1 MLLRLEIRDFAVI
14 SNIVFEPSYGLNC
27 ISGETGAGK
36 SLIVDA
42 ISLILG
48 AKASKTLVRSNSPSC
63 YVEACFDMTD
73 LKNRKE
79 LDALLESQGI
89 TSEEDMLMISRQ
101 IYVNGKSIARING
114 ISVTLQ
120 LLKDVAS
127 FLVDIHGQHDTQR
140 IFDEKSHCTYLDSY
154 GGEKIAKLHAKYTEL
169 LEEYKQIVLRIKGIS
184 SSPDFL
190 ERRREY
196 LEFVVKEIGDAA
208 FKEGEEEELIETRKK
223 LQQNESTATVLSEVL
238 SVLEGG
244 DRSEGSSSHGAASDT
259 AFAARELSRVASS
272 DSSYTSLSARANA
285 IALDLEALASDLS
298 GLLDEMNYDPELRS
312 KTEERIGLLYDL
324 KGKYGKD
331 IKEIN
336 EFCAN
341 SAKELSEID
350 ANKDLLSELKT
361 KRAEVEKKLL
371 SCAEELSAA
380 RKTAGKKL
388 SNSIV
393 KELAD
398 LEMPNAVF
406 EVEFVRREKTK
417 FFSSSG
423 IDDIAFKF
431 SANPGQEARALSAI
445 VSGGEA
451 SRIMLA
457 IKNVL
462 SMSDNTPT
470 LIFDEI
476 DTGVSG
482 KASAAIAKKLK
493 SIAEGHQVLCVTHT
507 AQIAAAAD
515 CNFMLSKHVVSG
527 NTVTE
532 CDLLDTDARVNE
544 VSRLLSGGNGESS
557 VKLAKELIQSFL

>member
-63 YVEACFDMTD
+63 YVEACFDMND
-73 LKNRKE
+73 LKNRDE
-79 LDALLESQGI
+79 LNALLESQGI
-89 TSEEDMLMISRQ
+89 TTEEDMLMIARQ

-140 IFDEKSHCTYLDSY
+140 IFDEKSHCGYLDSY
-154 GGEKIAKLHAKYTEL
+154 GGEKITKLHSKYTEL
-169 LEEYKQIVLRIKGIS
+169 LNEYKQIVLRIKSIS

-190 ERRREY
+190 DRRREY

-208 FKEGEEEELIETRKK
+208 FKDGEEEELIERRKK

-244 DRSEGSSSHGAASDT
+244 DGSDGGTSQGAASDT
-259 AFAARELSRVASS
+259 AFAARDLARVAST
-272 DSSYTSLSARANA
+272 DASYKSLSARANA

-298 GLLDEMNYDPELRS
+298 GLLDEMDYDPELRS

-331 IKEIN
+331 IAEIN
-336 EFCAN
+336 EFCAK

-361 KRAEVEKKLL
+361 KRSEVEKKLL
-371 SCAEELSAA
+371 ACAEELSSA
-380 RKTAGKKL
+380 RKAAGKKL
-388 SNSIV
+388 SSSIV

-406 EVEFVRREKTK
+406 DVEFTRREKTK

-423 IDDIAFKF
+423 IDDIAFRF

-462 SMSDNTPT
+462 SRSDNTPT

-515 CNFMLSKHVVSG
+515 CNFMLSKHVKAG

-532 CDLLDTDARVNE
+532 CELLDTDARVNE
-544 VSRLLSGGNGESS
+544 VSRLLSGGSGESS

>member
-48 AKASKTLVRSNSPSC
+48 AKASKTLVRSNAPSC

-73 LKNRKE
+73 LKNRGE
-79 LDALLESQGI
+79 LNALLESQGI
-89 TSEEDMLMISRQ
+89 TSDEDMLMISRQ

-120 LLKDVAS
+120 LLKDVSS

-140 IFDEKSHCTYLDSY
+140 IFDEKSHCGYLDSY
-154 GGEKIAKLHAKYTEL
+154 GGEKIVKLHTAYKEL
-169 LEEYKQIVLRIKGIS
+169 LEEYKQLVLRIKSIS

-190 ERRREY
+190 DRRREY
-196 LEFVVKEIGDAA
+196 LEFVVKEISDAG
-208 FKEGEEEELIETRKK
+208 FKDGEEEELIETRKK
-223 LQQNESTATVLSEVL
+223 LQQNESAAKVISDVL

-244 DRSEGSSSHGAASDT
+244 DGSDGNNSRGAASDT
-259 AFAARELSRVASS
+259 AFAARELARIAAT
-272 DSSYTSLSARANA
+272 DGSYTSLSARANA
-285 IALDLEALASDLS
+285 VSLDLEALASDLAS
-298 GLLDEMNYDPELRS
+298 LLDEMNYDPELRS
-312 KTEERIGLLYDL
+312 RTEERIGLLYDL

-331 IKEIN
+331 ITEIN
-336 EFCAN
+336 SFCAA

-361 KRAEVEKKLL
+361 KRSEVEKKLL
-371 SCAEELSAA
+371 SCAEELSSA
-380 RKTAGKKL
+380 RKAAAKKL
-388 SNSIV
+388 SSTIV
-393 KELAD
+393 RELAD

-406 EVEFVRREKTK
+406 DVEFVRREKTR
-417 FFSSSG
+417 FFSTMG
-423 IDDIAFKF
+423 IDDIAFRF
-431 SANPGQEARALSAI
+431 SANPGQEARPLSAI

-482 KASAAIAKKLK
+482 KASTAIAKKLK

-515 CNFMLSKHVVSG
+515 CNFMLSKHVISG

-532 CDLLDTDARVNE
+532 CDLLDNDARVNE

-557 VKLAKELIQSFL
+557 VTLAKELIQSFL

>member
-48 AKASKTLVRSNSPSC
+48 AKASKTLVRSGSQSC
-63 YVEACFDMTD
+63 FVEACFDLTD
-73 LKNRKE
+73 LKNRSE
-79 LDALLESQGI
+79 LDKMLEAQGI
-89 TSEEDMLMISRQ
+89 TCEEDMLMISRQ
-101 IYVNGKSIARING
+101 IYVNGKSMARVNG
-114 ISVTLQ
+114 IGVTLQ

-127 FLVDIHGQHDTQR
+127 FLVDIHGQHDTQK
-140 IFDEKSHCTYLDSY
+140 IFDEKSHSGYLDSY
-154 GGEKIAKLHAKYTEL
+154 GGAKITKLHDEYTEL
-169 LEEYKQIVLRIKGIS
+169 LDEYKQIVLRIKGIS
-184 SSPDFL
+184 SSPDYL
-190 ERRREY
+190 DRRREY

-208 FKEGEEEELIETRKK
+208 FKDGEEEELIETRKK
-223 LQQNESTATVLSEVL
+223 LQLNESTCSVLSEVL

-244 DRSEGSSSHGAASDT
+244 DGSEGNSSQGAASDT
-259 AFAARELSRVASS
+259 SFAARELAKVASH
-272 DSSYTSLSARANA
+272 DASYTSLSARANA
-285 IALDLEALASDLS
+285 IALDLEALGADIARI
-298 GLLDEMNYDPELRS
+298 LDEMNYDPELRG

-324 KGKYGKD
+324 KGKYGQS
-331 IKEIN
+331 IAEIN
-336 EFCAN
+336 EFAAK
-341 SAKELSEID
+341 SAAELSEID

-361 KRAEVEKKLL
+361 KRVAVEKKLL
-371 SCAEELSAA
+371 ACAEELSAA
-380 RKTAGKKL
+380 RKAAGKKL
-388 SNSIV
+388 SSAIV
-393 KELAD
+393 KELSD

-406 EVEFVRREKTK
+406 EVDFTRREKTR
-417 FFSSSG
+417 FFSASG

-445 VSGGEA
+445 ISGGEA

-462 SMSDNTPT
+462 SRSDNTPT

-515 CNFMLSKHVVSG
+515 CNFMLTKRVVSG

-532 CDLLDTDARVNE
+532 CALLDNEARINE
-544 VSRLLSGGNGESS
+544 VSRLLSGGNGDSS
-557 VKLAKELIQSFL
+557 VRLARDLIQSFL

>member
-48 AKASKTLVRSNSPSC
+48 AKASKTLVRTGSSSC
-63 YVEACFDMTD
+63 FVEACFDMTD
-73 LKNRKE
+73 LKNREE
-79 LDALLESQGI
+79 LDKILESQGI

-101 IYVNGKSIARING
+101 IYVNGKSMARING
-114 ISVTLQ
+114 IGVTLQ
-120 LLKDVAS
+120 VLKDVS
-127 FLVDIHGQHDTQR
+127 QFLVDIHGQHDTQS
-140 IFDEKSHCTYLDSY
+140 IFDEKSHSVYLDSF
-154 GGEKIAKLHAKYTEL
+154 GGEKITKLHSEYTKL
-169 LEEYKQIVLRIKGIS
+169 LEEYKDIVTRIKGIS
-184 SSPDFL
+184 SSPDYL
-190 ERRREY
+190 DKRREY

-208 FKEGEEEELIETRKK
+208 FKDGEEEELIETRKK
-223 LQQNESTATVLSEVL
+223 LQLNESTATALSEVL
-238 SVLEGG
+238 SVLEGTEE
-244 DRSEGSSSHGAASDT
+244 DAGSSQGAAADT
-259 AFAARELSRVASS
+259 AFAARELAKVSSRDA
-272 DSSYTSLSARANA
+272 SYTSLSARANA
-285 IALDLEALASDLS
+285 ISLDLEALAADIVKI
-298 GLLDEMNYDPELRS
+298 LDDMNYDPDLRS

-324 KGKYGKD
+324 KNKYGSD
-331 IKEIN
+331 ISEIN
-336 EFCAN
+336 DFG
-341 SAKELSEID
+341 AKAAAELSEID

-361 KRAEVEKKLL
+361 KRSSLEKKLL
-371 SCAEELSAA
+371 ACAEELSDA
-380 RKTAGKKL
+380 RKAAGKKL
-388 SNSIV
+388 SSSIV
-393 KELAD
+393 RELAD

-406 EVEFVRREKTK
+406 EVMFTRREKTR

-423 IDDIAFKF
+423 IDDIAFRF

-445 VSGGEA
+445 ISGGEA

-462 SMSDNTPT
+462 SRSDNTPT

-515 CNFMLSKHVVSG
+515 CNFLLSKRVISG

-532 CDLLDTDARVNE
+532 CELLDNDSRINE
-544 VSRLLSGGNGESS
+544 VSRLLSGGSGESS
-557 VKLAKELIQSFL
+557 VNLAKDLIKSFL

>member
-63 YVEACFDMTD
+63 YVEACFDMND
-73 LKNRKE
+73 LKNRDE
-79 LDALLESQGI
+79 LNALLESQGI
-89 TSEEDMLMISRQ
+89 TTEEDMIARQ

-140 IFDEKSHCTYLDSY
+140 IFDEKSHCGYLDSY
-154 GGEKIAKLHAKYTEL
+154 GGEKITKLHSKYTEL
-169 LEEYKQIVLRIKGIS
+169 LNEYKQIVLRIKSIS

-190 ERRREY
+190 DRRREY

-208 FKEGEEEELIETRKK
+208 FKDGEEEELIERRKK

-244 DRSEGSSSHGAASDT
+244 DGSDGGTSQGAASDT
-259 AFAARELSRVASS
+259 AFAARELARVAST
-272 DSSYTSLSARANA
+272 DASYKSLSARANA

-298 GLLDEMNYDPELRS
+298 GLLDEMDYDPELRS

-331 IKEIN
+331 IAEIN
-336 EFCAN
+336 EFCAK

-361 KRAEVEKKLL
+361 KRSEVEKKLL
-371 SCAEELSAA
+371 ACAEELSSA
-380 RKTAGKKL
+380 RKAAGKKL
-388 SNSIV
+388 SSSIV

-406 EVEFVRREKTK
+406 DVEFTRREKTK

-423 IDDIAFKF
+423 IDDIAFRF

-462 SMSDNTPT
+462 SRSDNTPT

-515 CNFMLSKHVVSG
+515 CNFMLSKHVKAG

-532 CDLLDTDARVNE
+532 CELLDTDARVNE
-544 VSRLLSGGNGESS
+544 VSRLLSGGSGESS

>member
-48 AKASKTLVRSNSPSC
+48 AKASKTLVRTGSSSC
-63 YVEACFDMTD
+63 FVEACFDMTD
-73 LKNRKE
+73 LKNRAE
-79 LDALLESQGI
+79 LEKVLESQGI

-101 IYVNGKSIARING
+101 IYVNGKSMARING
-114 ISVTLQ
+114 VGVTLQ
-120 LLKDVAS
+120 LLKDVS
-127 FLVDIHGQHDTQR
+127 QFLVDIHGQHDTQS
-140 IFDEKSHCTYLDSY
+140 IFDEKSHSVYLDSF
-154 GGEKIAKLHAKYTEL
+154 GGDKITKLHSGYTKL
-169 LEEYKQIVLRIKGIS
+169 LEEYKDIVTRIKGIS
-184 SSPDFL
+184 SSPDYL
-190 ERRREY
+190 DKRREY
-196 LEFVVKEIGDAA
+196 LEFVVKEISDAA
-208 FKEGEEEELIETRKK
+208 FKDGEEEELIETRKK
-223 LQQNESTATVLSEVL
+223 LQLNESTATALSEVL
-238 SVLEGG
+238 SVLEGTDG
-244 DRSEGSSSHGAASDT
+244 NDGASQGAAADT
-259 AFAARELSRVASS
+259 AFAARELAKVSSR

-285 IALDLEALASDLS
+285 ISLDLEALAADIVKI
-298 GLLDEMNYDPELRS
+298 LDDMNYDPDLRS

-324 KGKYGKD
+324 KNKYGSD
-331 IKEIN
+331 ISEIN
-336 EFCAN
+336 DFG
-341 SAKELSEID
+341 AKAAAELSEID

-361 KRAEVEKKLL
+361 KRSALEKKLL
-371 SCAEELSAA
+371 ACAEQLSDA
-380 RKTAGKKL
+380 RKAAGKKL
-388 SNSIV
+388 SSSIV

-398 LEMPNAVF
+398 LEMPSAVF
-406 EVEFVRREKTK
+406 EVMFTRREKTR

-423 IDDIAFKF
+423 IDDIAFRF

-445 VSGGEA
+445 ISGGEA

-462 SMSDNTPT
+462 SRSDNTPT

-515 CNFMLSKHVVSG
+515 CNFLLSKRVISG

-532 CDLLDTDARVNE
+532 CELLDNDSRINE
-544 VSRLLSGGNGESS
+544 VSRLLSGGSGESS
-557 VKLAKELIQSFL
+557 VNLAKDLIKSFL

>member
-14 SNIVFEPSYGLNC
+14 SNVVFEPSYGLNC

-73 LKNRKE
+73 LKNRDE
-79 LDALLESQGI
+79 LTAMLESQGI

-140 IFDEKSHCTYLDSY
+140 IFDEKSHCYYLDSY
-154 GGEKIAKLHAKYTEL
+154 GGEKITKLHNKYTEL

-190 ERRREY
+190 DRRREY

-208 FKEGEEEELIETRKK
+208 FKDGEEEELIETRKK
-223 LQQNESTATVLSEVL
+223 LQQNESTASVLSEVL

-244 DRSEGSSSHGAASDT
+244 DGSEGSTSQGAASDT
-259 AFAARELSRVASS
+259 AFAARELARVASS
-272 DSSYTSLSARANA
+272 DASYTSLSARANA
-285 IALDLEALASDLS
+285 IALDLEALASDLA
-298 GLLDEMNYDPELRS
+298 GLLDEMNYDPELRA

-331 IKEIN
+331 IAEIN
-336 EFCAN
+336 EFYER

-350 ANKDLLSELKT
+350 ANKDLLSELKS
-361 KRAEVEKKLL
+361 KRVEVEKKLL
-371 SCAEELSAA
+371 ACAEELSSA
-380 RKTAGKKL
+380 RKAAGKKL
-388 SNSIV
+388 SASIV
-393 KELAD
+393 RELAD

-406 EVEFVRREKTK
+406 EVDFVRREKTK

-423 IDDIAFKF
+423 IDDIAFRF

-493 SIAEGHQVLCVTHT
+493 SIAEDHQVLCVTHT

-532 CDLLDTDARVNE
+532 CNLLDTDARVNE
-544 VSRLLSGGNGESS
+544 VSRLLSGGSGESS

>member
-48 AKASKTLVRSNSPSC
+48 AKASKTLVRTGSSSC
-63 YVEACFDMTD
+63 FVEACFDMTD
-73 LKNRKE
+73 LKNRAE
-79 LDALLESQGI
+79 LDKILESQGI

-101 IYVNGKSIARING
+101 IYVNGKSMARING
-114 ISVTLQ
+114 IGVTLQ
-120 LLKDVAS
+120 VLKDVS
-127 FLVDIHGQHDTQR
+127 QFLVDIHGQHDTQS
-140 IFDEKSHCTYLDSY
+140 IFDEKSHSVYLDSF
-154 GGEKIAKLHAKYTEL
+154 GGEKITKLHSEYTKL
-169 LEEYKQIVLRIKGIS
+169 LEEYKDIVTRIKGIS
-184 SSPDFL
+184 SSPDYL
-190 ERRREY
+190 DKRREY

-208 FKEGEEEELIETRKK
+208 FKDGEEEELIETRKK
-223 LQQNESTATVLSEVL
+223 LQLNESTATALSEVL
-238 SVLEGG
+238 SVLEGTEE
-244 DRSEGSSSHGAASDT
+244 DAGSSQGAAADT
-259 AFAARELSRVASS
+259 AFAARELAKVSSRDA
-272 DSSYTSLSARANA
+272 SYTSLSARANA
-285 IALDLEALASDLS
+285 ISLDLEALAADIVKI
-298 GLLDEMNYDPELRS
+298 LDDMNYDPDLRS

-324 KGKYGKD
+324 KNKYGSD
-331 IKEIN
+331 ISEIN
-336 EFCAN
+336 DFG
-341 SAKELSEID
+341 AKAAAELSEID

-361 KRAEVEKKLL
+361 KRSSLEKKLL
-371 SCAEELSAA
+371 ACAEELSDA
-380 RKTAGKKL
+380 RKAAGKKL
-388 SNSIV
+388 SSSIV
-393 KELAD
+393 RELAD

-406 EVEFVRREKTK
+406 EVMFTRREKTR

-423 IDDIAFKF
+423 IDDIAFRF

-445 VSGGEA
+445 ISGGEA

-462 SMSDNTPT
+462 SRSDNTPT

-515 CNFMLSKHVVSG
+515 CNFLLSKRVISG

-532 CDLLDTDARVNE
+532 CELLDNDSRINE
-544 VSRLLSGGNGESS
+544 VSRLLSGGSGESS
-557 VKLAKELIQSFL
+557 VNLAKDLIKSFL

>member
-48 AKASKTLVRSNSPSC
+48 AKASKTLVRSGSSSC
-63 YVEACFDMTD
+63 FVEACFDMTD
-73 LKNRKE
+73 LKNRKD
-79 LDALLESQGI
+79 LDKMLEEQGI
-89 TSEEDMLMISRQ
+89 TCEEDMLMISRQ
-101 IYVNGKSIARING
+101 IYVNGKSMARING
-114 ISVTLQ
+114 VGVTLQ
-120 LLKDVAS
+120 LLKEVAS
-127 FLVDIHGQHDTQR
+127 FLVDIHGQHDTQA
-140 IFDEKSHCTYLDSY
+140 IFDEKSHCGYLDSY
-154 GGEKIAKLHAKYTEL
+154 GGEKITALHAKYTEY
-169 LEEYKQIVLRIKGIS
+169 LEEYKQIVTRIKGIS
-184 SSPDFL
+184 SSPDYL
-190 ERRREY
+190 DRRREY

-208 FKEGEEEELIETRKK
+208 FKDGEEEELIETRKK
-223 LQQNESTATVLSEVL
+223 LQQNESTASALSEVL
-238 SVLEGG
+238 SVLEGSDG
-244 DRSEGSSSHGAASDT
+244 IDGSSSHGAASDT
-259 AFAARELSRVASS
+259 AFAARELAKVASH
-272 DSSYTSLSARANA
+272 DPSYTSLSARANA
-285 IALDLEALASDLS
+285 ISLDLEALAADIVKI
-298 GLLDEMNYDPELRS
+298 LDDMNYDPELRG

-324 KGKYGKD
+324 KSKYGKD
-331 IKEIN
+331 IAEIN
-336 EFCAN
+336 EFG
-341 SAKELSEID
+341 AKASSELSEID

-361 KRAEVEKKLL
+361 KRSSVEKKLL
-371 SCAEELSAA
+371 SCAEELSEA
-380 RKTAGKKL
+380 RKSAGKKL
-388 SNSIV
+388 SSSIV

-406 EVEFVRREKTK
+406 EVEFTRREKNR

-423 IDDIAFKF
+423 IDDIAFRF
-431 SANPGQEARALSAI
+431 SANPGQEPRALSAI

-462 SMSDNTPT
+462 SRSDNTPT

-515 CNFMLSKHVVSG
+515 CNFLLTKRVVSG
-527 NTVTE
+527 NTLTE
-532 CDLLDTDARVNE
+532 CELLDNDSRVNE

-557 VKLAKELIQSFL
+557 VNLAKDLIRSFL